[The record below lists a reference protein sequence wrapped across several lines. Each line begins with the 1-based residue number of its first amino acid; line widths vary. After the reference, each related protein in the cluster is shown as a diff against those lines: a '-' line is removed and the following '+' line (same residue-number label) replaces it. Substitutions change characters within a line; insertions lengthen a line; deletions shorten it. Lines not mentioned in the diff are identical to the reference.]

1 MSLQAIANVLHLDY
15 VECCYWFN
23 NIELLTT
30 QGVRRLL
37 DNPFGTDVYA
47 GTSGGKDSSV
57 ICDLYLR
64 YCEQA
69 QIKPQIIHNKKTIVD
84 PLTVKHLYSL
94 SYPIIYCSSAD
105 TKNCTDRTI
114 QVDGSRIA
122 ECSRTNGR
130 STDFICNGQSIN
142 RKDMTLYNA
151 RGLFDL
157 RFIYPIY
164 DWSDEQVWT
173 YIYAHKLPV
182 SEEYPFY
189 ALFDYSTSL

>member
-1 MSLQAIANVLHLDY
+1 MSLQAIANTLGLNY
-15 VECCYWFN
+15 EECSYWLT
-23 NIELLTT
+23 NIDSLTN
-30 QGVRRLL
+30 QGINRLL
-37 DNPFGTDVYA
+37 NNPFGTDVYA

-64 YCEQA
+64 YCVQVG
-69 QIKPQIIHNKKTIVD
+69 IKPQIIHNKKTIVD
-84 PLTVKHLYSL
+84 PLTVNHLYSL
-94 SYPIIYCSSAD
+94 SYPIIYCTSAD
-105 TKNCTDRTI
+105 TVNCTDRTI
-114 QVDGSRIA
+114 QVDGSRVA
-122 ECSRTNGR
+122 ECDRTNGR
-130 STDFICNGQSIN
+130 STDFICNGCSIN
-142 RKDMTLYNA
+142 RKDMPLYNA